1 MINKSN
7 KIQKSELLNYGSV
20 LVRGKPVNQT
30 EEMLYKIV
38 HDASDNP
45 EINGILWI
53 CYQSPQSDIK
63 RKQKQYNLEINKV
76 SDNIWF
82 IDMISNMMGLKQEET
97 NVNYCSSPTDY
108 SCLFKYV
115 DNLIAK
121 FGKCLIIFD
130 NLNAVMSYDVV
141 ERLIKM
147 LRNMNNKVIQNNSAI
162 IYLSISG
169 AFNSHTDVAIQ
180 TTMNKVIDLDSTI
193 SKPYMDMTW
202 KDLKNISWREV
213 FSLNVPLLFVLLIVM
228 WIVNIILVFLFIL
241 VLIKP

>member
-1 MINKSN
+1 MILKSN
-7 KIQKSELLNYGSV
+7 KIQKSEILNYGSI
-20 LVRGKPVNQT
+20 LVRSEPVDQA

-38 HDASDNP
+38 HDACDHP

-53 CYQSPQSDIK
+53 CYQSPPSDVK
-63 RKQKQYNLEINKV
+63 RKQKQYNLEISKV

-82 IDMISNMMGLKQEET
+82 IDMISNMMGLKQEGT

-108 SCLFKYV
+108 NCLFKYV
-115 DNLIAK
+115 DNFIAK
-121 FGKCLIIFD
+121 FSKCLIIFD

-147 LRNMNNKVIQNNSAI
+147 LRNMNNKVIQKNSAI

-193 SKPYMDMTW
+193 SKSYMDMTW

-228 WIVNIILVFLFIL
+228 W
-241 VLIKP
+241 